1 MPPLQVTKLSLWR
14 FPPTRIKIF
23 HYFHPY
29 FSFARSALKWY
40 RKNEN
45 IQVEVEEMQE
55 EQRSLSS
62 IESVSVWGLLI
73 DRSVRWQ
80 VITIAVVNI
89 GMQLSG
95 IDAVG
100 QKSVCVCVLLHV
112 CKHTAVISTA
122 GVRHPSASIYL
133 CTRISVS
140 AGGNRSVPHYFPAFS
155 VRAPQLEPWT
165 TFTFTF

>member
-1 MPPLQVTKLSLWR
+1 MKLFACSY
-14 FPPTRIKIF
+14 PTDISG
-23 HYFHPY
+23 

-62 IESVSVWGLLI
+62 IESLSVWGLLV

-80 VITIAVVNI
+80 VITIVVVNI

-95 IDAVG
+95 IDAV
-100 QKSVCVCVLLHV
+100 SPHLCVCVCVLLHV
-112 CKHTAVISTA
+112 CTHTAVISTA
-122 GVRHPSASIYL
+122 GAPHPPASTCL
-133 CTRISVS
+133 CSSSGV
-140 AGGNRSVPHYFPAFS
+140 
-155 VRAPQLEPWT
+155 
-165 TFTFTF
+165 